1 MTIYVIKYIL
11 QLKTKHD
18 ERRDFVLCLPRSV
31 DYFWWCRQLP
41 SNMMVTSPLL
51 SVSVQGGWRIWSTG
65 GFSSLSAWRLHFLF
79 IESQQLTG
87 QTVITTLAGPGLAIM
102 MNSNK
107 LNASLANILMMNNQF
122 IVKLDVKEEWSNS
135 QGWWHANY
143 VIIMG
148 SPVYCSHNH
157 LYWLQVNV
165 WVKNKSRQQ

>member
-1 MTIYVIKYIL
+1 MWLYISCNWKQNMTRDEILSCVFQDLLTISGGVASCPVI
-11 QLKTKHD
+11 
-18 ERRDFVLCLPRSV
+18 
-31 DYFWWCRQLP
+31 WWW
-41 SNMMVTSPLL
+41 PLL
-51 SVSVQGGWRIWSTG
+51 S
-65 GFSSLSAWRLHFLF
+65 SLSLYRGGGGYEALGGLVHCQPGVF
-79 IESQQLTG
+79 ISYLLSQQLTG

-107 LNASLANILMMNNQF
+107 LNAFLANILMMNNQF